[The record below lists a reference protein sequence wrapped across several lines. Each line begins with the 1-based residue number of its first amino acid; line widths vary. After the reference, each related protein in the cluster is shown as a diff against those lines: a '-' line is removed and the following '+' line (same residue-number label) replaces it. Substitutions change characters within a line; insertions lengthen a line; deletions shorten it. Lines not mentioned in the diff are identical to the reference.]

1 MNVRDGHRTRWR
13 IHGLSVEGY
22 RHLRSGMPCQDA
34 WHYTVTDP
42 SGTAASGTGPSGA
55 AGHAGAAGHVG
66 SAAHRGASAPRGG
79 PLTVLAVADG
89 AGSRPSS
96 DKGAELAVRL
106 ATTHF
111 ARHAAAAVGFES
123 ADAVHA
129 LLLDAFRTVRAE
141 FLRRTGD
148 AADDYATTL
157 TVVVLAPTWLG
168 HLSVGDGFVVL
179 RAGTEDGER
188 QFHLLPQAD
197 APSEYSN
204 ETVFLT
210 TSNAADWVRT
220 ACVRDYAID
229 GVLLSTDGL
238 AQIALSWADGRPLEP
253 NTSFASA
260 VLRSLDA
267 PGADSA
273 EDDAALAELLRSDR
287 LTAINA
293 DDKTLLRA
301 VLR

>member
-1 MNVRDGHRTRWR
+1 MNAPDGHRTRWR

-22 RHLRSGMPCQDA
+22 RHLRSGIPCQDA
-34 WHYTVTDP
+34 WHHAVTEP
-42 SGTAASGTGPSGA
+42 SGTSGASGASG
-55 AGHAGAAGHVG
+55 GAV
-66 SAAHRGASAPRGG
+66 
-79 PLTVLAVADG
+79 TVLAVADG

-106 ATTHF
+106 ATAHF
-111 ARHAAAAVGFES
+111 ARHAAALTRFDS
-123 ADAVHA
+123 ADPVHA
-129 LLLDAFRTVRAE
+129 LLLDAFRAVRDE
-141 FLRRTGD
+141 FLRRTGEG
-148 AADDYATTL
+148 ADDYASTL

-168 HLSVGDGFVVL
+168 YLSVGDGFVVL
-179 RAGTEDGER
+179 RSGTEGGDR
-188 QFHLLPQAD
+188 QFHLLPPAD

-210 TSNAADWVRT
+210 TKNAEDWVRT
-220 ACVRDYAID
+220 ACVRDYAVD

-267 PGADSA
+267 PGSDPA

-287 LTAINA
+287 LTAING
-293 DDKTLLRA
+293 DDKTLVRA

>member
-1 MNVRDGHRTRWR
+1 VNGRDAARGQWR

-22 RHLRSGMPCQDA
+22 RHLRSGIPCQDA
-34 WHYTVTDP
+34 WDYAVT
-42 SGTAASGTGPSGA
+42 
-55 AGHAGAAGHVG
+55 G
-66 SAAHRGASAPRGG
+66 SSRAPV
-79 PLTVLAVADG
+79 TVLAVADG
-89 AGSRPSS
+89 AGSRPRS
-96 DKGAELAVRL
+96 DEGAELAAKL

-111 ARHAAAAVGFES
+111 GRHAAAEFHD

-129 LLLDAFRTVRAE
+129 QLLDAFRDVREE

-148 AADDYATTL
+148 AADDYASTL

-210 TSNAADWVRT
+210 TSDAVKWVRT

-238 AQIALSWADGRPLEP
+238 AQIALSWSDGRPLEP

-260 VLRSLDA
+260 VFRSLDE
-267 PGADSA
+267 PGPDPA
-273 EDDAALAELLRSDR
+273 EDDAALAGLLRSDR
-287 LTAINA
+287 FTAVNA